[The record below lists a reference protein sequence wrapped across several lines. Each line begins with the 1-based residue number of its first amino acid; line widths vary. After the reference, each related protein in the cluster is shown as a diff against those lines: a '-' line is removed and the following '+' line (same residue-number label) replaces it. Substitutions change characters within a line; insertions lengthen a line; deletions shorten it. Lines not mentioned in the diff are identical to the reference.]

1 MGLIA
6 YFLLCIVVALLAHL
20 TVKLIHLFAP
30 SAPEVISTLV
40 WTVAI
45 LVLVVV
51 LLRALGIL
59 SHDIQIPKL

>member
-6 YFLLCIVVALLAHL
+6 FCLLAL
-20 TVKLIHLFAP
+20 AVCIIAQVTVKLIHQFAP

-51 LLRALGIL
+51 LLRAIGLL